1 MVRFCRRAGF
11 LLMLSNRIQVAN
23 GISAAPASLYSMLK
37 GAGVANVCHSCYDV
51 ADANSVANGTT
62 QTMVDL
68 VGGTA
73 PDFYRGS
80 NGTSQSVDPTFNGTA
95 GDFLESTYYSFDGA
109 DYMVGTGADSVVG
122 DFHHQGCAW
131 SVAGMVYINNLSNFH
146 YLFSNIPAS
155 VEQGIAMQVTA
166 SGEFGVVIGQ
176 WNGSSVDYFGA
187 TGIAASTG
195 WHFVAASYEDGGA
208 TDSSFIRFDDTV
220 SRTTL
225 SLTETGQ
232 TTSSTLNIGRG
243 LNGLNVVRSGTRLG
257 CLAFFNAALSEGQM
271 ERIYQRLKA
280 KRHSGI

>member
-1 MVRFCRRAGF
+1 MISGVIGIPSTPISFYSMISRAG
-11 LLMLSNRIQVAN
+11 LAAN
-23 GISAAPASLYSMLK
+23 
-37 GAGVANVCHSCYDV
+37 CHSCYDV
-51 ADANSVANGTT
+51 ADANSVANGTA

-68 VGGTA
+68 VGGAA

-109 DYMVGTGADSVVG
+109 DYMVGTAADSVVG

-131 SVAGMVYINNLSNFH
+131 SVAGMFYINNLSNFH

-155 VEQGIAMQVTA
+155 VEQGIAMQVSA
-166 SGEFGVVIGQ
+166 SGEFNVIIGQ
-176 WNGSSVDYFGA
+176 WNGASVDYTGP

-208 TDSSFIRFDDTV
+208 TDSSFIRFDSTV
-220 SRTTL
+220 SRMTL

-232 TTSSTLNIGRG
+232 STSSTLNICRG
-243 LNGLNVVRSGTRLG
+243 LNGLNVARSGTRLG
-257 CLAFFNAALSEGQM
+257 CLAFFNAALSEADI
-271 ERIYQRLKA
+271 ERIYQRLKT